1 MPMEE
6 EPVVGAMYQDE
17 DGLAFEVLSFDEDE
31 GTIEV
36 QYEDDKVSEIDIDAW
51 YEMDLQKLKSSTLKE
66 SDDEEEEE
74 EEEIE
79 AEKGGKRAPPADDED
94 DDDDVDDF
102 DDDDDNDKY
111 NT

>member
-1 MPMEE
+1 MEE
-6 EPVVGAMYQDE
+6 EPVVGAMYEDE

-51 YEMDLQKLKSSTLKE
+51 YEMELKQIKSSTLKE
-66 SDDEEEEE
+66 SDEEEEE
-74 EEEIE
+74 EEEVE
-79 AEKGGKRAPPADDED
+79 TEKGGKRARPADDD

-102 DDDDDNDKY
+102 DDDDDEDY

>member
-6 EPVVGAMYQDE
+6 EPVVGAMYEDE
-17 DGLAFEVLSFDEDE
+17 DGLAFEVLSFDEDD

-51 YEMDLQKLKSSTLKE
+51 YEMDLKQLKSSTLKE

-74 EEEIE
+74 EIE
-79 AEKGGKRAPPADDED
+79 AEKGGKRARPADDE

-102 DDDDDNDKY
+102 DDDDDDNDEY

>member
-6 EPVVGAMYQDE
+6 EPVVGAMYEDE
-17 DGLAFEVLSFDEDE
+17 DGLAFEVISFDEDE

-36 QYEDDKVSEIDIDAW
+36 QYEDGEVSEIDIDAW
-51 YEMDLQKLKSSTLKE
+51 YEMDLQKLKSSTVAE
-66 SDDEEEEE
+66 AEDEEEEE
-74 EEEIE
+74 ELKT
-79 AEKGGKRAPPADDED
+79 EKGGKRAGPADDD

-102 DDDDDNDKY
+102 DDDNDDEDY

>member
-6 EPVVGAMYQDE
+6 EPVVGAMYEDE
-17 DGLAFEVLSFDEDE
+17 DGLAFEVISFDEDE

-51 YEMDLQKLKSSTLKE
+51 YEMDLQKLKSSTVKE
-66 SDDEEEEE
+66 AEDEEE

-79 AEKGGKRAPPADDED
+79 TEKGGKRARPADDE

-102 DDDDDNDKY
+102 DDDNDDEDY